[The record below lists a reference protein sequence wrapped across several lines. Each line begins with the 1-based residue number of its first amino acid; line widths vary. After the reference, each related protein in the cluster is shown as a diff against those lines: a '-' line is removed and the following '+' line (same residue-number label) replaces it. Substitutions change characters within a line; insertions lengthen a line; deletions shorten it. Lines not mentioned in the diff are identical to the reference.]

1 MARSS
6 AKKSQ
11 EVSEAE
17 VVVDS
22 QLDLVTSP
30 EENTVTID
38 VVALEPF
45 DKTQGPPLTDEEEV
59 DLLHLERKVERSV
72 FEAGKAL
79 KEIRDRR
86 LYRSTHK
93 TFELY
98 CRERFGFNRI
108 SAYNKIVA
116 AETFDIL
123 FTNGEQI
130 LPTNERQIRPIAQAD
145 FEPDQQIE
153 AWKWAILEAGGKLPS
168 GRIVKDVVQR
178 IRERTPVP
186 NPWRAGDIATI
197 VVKENPEL
205 RGLGGCWAIVI
216 EVHDFSCTVRAWS
229 GDYQARIE
237 NLKELFLSDP
247 AREELR
253 ALSERLLRLGE
264 ISEIDRSCK
273 PILENLGKQLY
284 LTDFE
289 EKLLQLME
297 KEYLT

>member
-1 MARSS
+1 MKGS
-6 AKKSQ
+6 
-11 EVSEAE
+11 
-17 VVVDS
+17 
-22 QLDLVTSP
+22 L
-30 EENTVTID
+30 
-38 VVALEPF
+38 
-45 DKTQGPPLTDEEEV
+45 
-59 DLLHLERKVERSV
+59 
-72 FEAGKAL
+72 
-79 KEIRDRR
+79 
-86 LYRSTHK
+86 HK

-145 FEPDQQIE
+145 FEPDQQID
-153 AWKWAILEAGGKLPS
+153 AWQQAVVEAGGKLPS

-186 NPWRAGDIATI
+186 NPWRVGDIATL

-216 EVHDFSCTVRAWS
+216 KVHDFSCTVRAWN
-229 GDYQARIE
+229 GEYLARIE
-237 NLKELFLSDP
+237 NLKELFLSSE
-247 AREELR
+247 AIEEVR
-253 ALSERLLRLGE
+253 ALSDRLLRLGE
-264 ISEIDRSCK
+264 VEQIDRGAK
-273 PILENLGKQLY
+273 PILESLGKQLY
-284 LTDFE
+284 LTELE
-289 EKLLQLME
+289 EKLLSLLE